1 LSGNRCRGKHGGN
14 NVKILV
20 TEAQSQPKLDLL
32 LNGIVESAGNHSR
45 NDLMLVT

>member
-1 LSGNRCRGKHGGN
+1 LSGNGCCGKHGGN

-32 LNGIVESAGNHSR
+32 LNGIVESADSR
-45 NDLMLVT
+45 SDNDLMLVS